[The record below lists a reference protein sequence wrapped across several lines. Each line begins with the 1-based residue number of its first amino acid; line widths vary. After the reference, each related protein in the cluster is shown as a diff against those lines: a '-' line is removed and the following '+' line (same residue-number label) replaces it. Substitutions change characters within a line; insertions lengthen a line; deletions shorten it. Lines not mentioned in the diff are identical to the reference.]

1 MIRGLVTA
9 AIGLL
14 LASCAAV
21 PPPPLAA
28 PQPEIAITIDDL
40 PVHAPFPPGITPNQV
55 NDQMI
60 AALKAGGVPAIGFVN
75 GIGVEQH
82 PETIQALRDWR
93 AAGFVLGN
101 HTWSHPSLSKLSL
114 ADWENELTKNEPLL
128 APLDGNTDWR
138 WFRYPFLDEG
148 KDEAQNVAA
157 RQILAKHGYRIA
169 DVTIGWGDW
178 MFTGAWAR
186 CNAAHNTAAVA
197 ELERIYMD
205 AARENIP
212 VARETAHLLYG
223 RDIPY
228 VLLMHVSAMSAH
240 MMPQVIKMYRDAGFR
255 FVSIAQAESDP
266 AYRNDVDLSLPPRT
280 PDLKLAQEKGVT
292 LPQMPDL
299 QPKLNAM
306 CPDSKAATTSP

>member
-1 MIRGLVTA
+1 M
-9 AIGLL
+9 L
-14 LASCAAV
+14 LASCAAA
-21 PPPPLAA
+21 PPPIPAA

-40 PVHAPFPPGITPNQV
+40 PVHAPFPPGVTPNQV

-60 AALKAGGVPAIGFVN
+60 AALKAGGVPVIGFVN

-82 PETIQALRDWR
+82 PETIQALREWR

-101 HTWSHPSLSKLSL
+101 HTWSHPSLSKLTL
-114 ADWENELTKNEPLL
+114 AQFEDELTKNEPLL

-148 KDEAQNVAA
+148 NGEAQNIAA
-157 RQILAKHGYRIA
+157 RKILAKHGYRIA
-169 DVTIGWGDW
+169 DVTTGWGDW
-178 MFTGAWAR
+178 AFTGVWAR
-186 CNAAHNTAAVA
+186 CHAARNAAAVA
-197 ELERIYMD
+197 ELERMYME
-205 AARENIP
+205 AARESIP
-212 VARETAHLLYG
+212 EARETAHALYG

-240 MMPQVIKMYRDAGFR
+240 MMPQVIRMYRDAGFR

-266 AYRNDVDLSLPPRT
+266 VYRADVDLSLPPR
-280 PDLKLAQEKGVT
+280 PSDAQLAKEKGVKV
-292 LPQMPDL
+292 PQQADL

-306 CPDSKAATTSP
+306 RPETRPAGAAK

>member
-1 MIRGLVTA
+1 M
-9 AIGLL
+9 L
-14 LASCAAV
+14 LASCAAA
-21 PPPPLAA
+21 PPPIPAA

-40 PVHAPFPPGITPNQV
+40 PVHAPFPPGVTPNQV

-60 AALKAGGVPAIGFVN
+60 AALKAGGVPVIGFVN

-82 PETIQALRDWR
+82 PETIQALREWR
-93 AAGFVLGN
+93 AARFVLGN
-101 HTWSHPSLSKLSL
+101 HTWSHPSLSKLTL
-114 ADWENELTKNEPLL
+114 AQFEDELTKNEPLL

-157 RQILAKHGYRIA
+157 RKILAKHGYRIA
-169 DVTIGWGDW
+169 DVTTGWGDW
-178 MFTGAWAR
+178 AFTGAWAR
-186 CNAAHNTAAVA
+186 CHAAGNTAAVA
-197 ELERIYMD
+197 ELERMYME
-205 AARENIP
+205 AARESIP
-212 VARETAHLLYG
+212 EARETAHALYG

-240 MMPQVIKMYRDAGFR
+240 MMPQVIRMYRDAGFR

-266 AYRNDVDLSLPPRT
+266 VYRADVDLSLPPR
-280 PDLKLAQEKGVT
+280 PSDAQLAKEKGVKV
-292 LPQMPDL
+292 PQQADL

-306 CPDSKAATTSP
+306 CPETRPAGAAK

>member
-1 MIRGLVTA
+1 MIRGLVA
-9 AIGLL
+9 AGIALS

-21 PPPPLAA
+21 PQAPSAA

-40 PVHAPFPPGITPNQV
+40 PVHAPFPPGVTPNQV
-55 NDQMI
+55 NAQMI
-60 AALKAGGVPAIGFVN
+60 AALKAAGVPVIGFVN

-101 HTWSHPSLSKLSL
+101 HTWSHPFLSKMSLS
-114 ADWENELTKNEPLL
+114 DWENELTKNEPLL
-128 APLDGNTDWR
+128 APLDGHTDWR

-148 KDEAQNVAA
+148 KDEAQNVGA

-178 MFTGAWAR
+178 AFTGAWAR
-186 CNAAHNTAAVA
+186 CHAAGNTAAVA
-197 ELERIYMD
+197 ELERMYMD
-205 AARENIP
+205 AAKLNIP
-212 VARETAHLLYG
+212 IARQTAHLLYG

-240 MMPQVIKMYRDAGFR
+240 MMPQVIQTFRDAGFR
-255 FVSIAQAESDP
+255 FVSIAEAESDP
-266 AYRNDVDLSLPPRT
+266 AYRNDADLSLPPRT
-280 PDLKLAQEKGVT
+280 PDWKLAQEKGVT

-306 CPDSKAATTSP
+306 CPNPKTTSGQ